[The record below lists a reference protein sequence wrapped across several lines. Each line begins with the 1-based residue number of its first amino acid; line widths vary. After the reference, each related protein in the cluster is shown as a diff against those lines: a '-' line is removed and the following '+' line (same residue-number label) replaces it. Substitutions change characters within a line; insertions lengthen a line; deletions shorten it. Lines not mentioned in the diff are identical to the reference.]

1 MNATAPLSSGGA
13 DPPLASVTERGPLSL
28 IERINCDPLKKACVR
43 LSTAFGALVSAAAG
57 ADTAVARASIAV
69 AAEPVR
75 RPRFEWVVPLRLL
88 GLRLL
93 DQMLVTVYPM
103 VGVLS
108 RISRHRGR
116 RYNAKRQRQDQRL
129 HFLLLVF
136 LLSVVAFVAN
146 CRRHDPRAAQ
156 ATQTPSPVNRVE
168 GRPLCTIH
176 QAGTIADRFFGI
188 CAMRLG
194 SI

>member
-1 MNATAPLSSGGA
+1 MQPARVSDGARPLDKLYEDSKMARSA
-13 DPPLASVTERGPLSL
+13 CSCLSPPCE
-28 IERINCDPLKKACVR
+28 
-43 LSTAFGALVSAAAG
+43 LVSAAAG

-69 AAEPVR
+69 AAEPVG

-116 RYNAKRQRQDQRL
+116 RYNAKRQRQD
-129 HFLLLVF
+129 
-136 LLSVVAFVAN
+136 
-146 CRRHDPRAAQ
+146 
-156 ATQTPSPVNRVE
+156 
-168 GRPLCTIH
+168 
-176 QAGTIADRFFGI
+176 
-188 CAMRLG
+188 
-194 SI
+194 